1 LLEERDQEKSSE
13 MHRMEALM
21 RSSIDLDNMI
31 VLEAAIL
38 QKQFDDNF
46 IDLSMI
52 LEAIRKIRSYAQEN
66 SRMVT
71 AANNLLREMGEY
83 LLED

>member
-1 LLEERDQEKSSE
+1 LEERDQEKSSE

-21 RSSIDLDNMI
+21 RSSIELDNMI

-71 AANNLLREMGEY
+71 SANNLLREMGEY